1 MYPNVSL
8 RWSTVISGGGI
19 RSQHS
24 SGAPHQLLVL
34 PVSCTHVSTSCFLS
48 SHCFTSAVPTLL
60 YPPTSW
66 TGHVQSASCFLCF
79 GLFRCL
85 WIIFSLS
92 SFCSLTYRVG
102 RLIVV
107 KSVQHHSR
115 GRGPIVNKKE
125 NQQSTSR
132 RHPLLPSGRCD
143 PTSCFRFLTYWFPH
157 HDWLAMNCELEQ
169 THSPIS

>member
-1 MYPNVSL
+1 MYPNMSL

-34 PVSCTHVSTSCFLS
+34 PVSCTCVSNSCSELSLLYLSCPHSLLPSYFLS
-48 SHCFTSAVPTLL
+48 SLLLAFSALD
-60 YPPTSW
+60 S
-66 TGHVQSASCFLCF
+66 SDAS
-79 GLFRCL
+79 GLF
-85 WIIFSLS
+85 SLSFS

-107 KSVQHHSR
+107 KSGQHHSR

-132 RHPLLPSGRCD
+132 RHPLLSGRCD
-143 PTSCFRFLTYWFPH
+143 PTSCFRLLTY
-157 HDWLAMNCELEQ
+157 
-169 THSPIS
+169 